1 MAVEIVAL
9 LGPTA
14 SGKSKLAIELVSE
27 LSKHDIPA
35 EIVNSDAMQLYRH
48 MDIGTAKA
56 SRQEREQVPHHLID
70 ILDPS
75 QEFTAQQYRSAFDQV
90 VTELLSMG
98 TLPIVVGGS
107 MFYISA
113 ALDDLDFSPTDAQ
126 LRAKLEAR
134 VAKEGP
140 EFLKLELASRD
151 PESLRNIPNGNIRRL
166 LRALEVNLLTGV
178 QYRHALPS
186 PEFRRPTLQLG
197 IEVDRPAL
205 VDRIDRRV
213 VSMWDA
219 GLLAEVE
226 NFRKLNIELG
236 RTASVAI
243 GYKQAIAQIEG
254 LLTQDEAILQT
265 QQLTRRYARR
275 QMSWFRRDVRT
286 IWHREPTAAEL
297 ASQIRLSL

>member
-14 SGKSKLAIELVSE
+14 SGKSKLAIELVGE

-48 MDIGTAKA
+48 MDIGTAK
-56 SRQEREQVPHHLID
+56 SSCQEREQVPHHLID

-90 VTELLSMG
+90 VTELLSKG

-178 QYRHALPS
+178 QYRHALPA
-186 PEFRRPTLQLG
+186 PEYRRPTLQLG
-197 IEVDRPAL
+197 IEVDRPVL

-226 NFRKLNIELG
+226 SFRKLNIELG

-243 GYKQAIAQIEG
+243 GYKQAIAQMEG
-254 LLTQDEAILQT
+254 LLSEDEAILQT

-275 QMSWFRRDVRT
+275 QMSWFRRDART
-286 IWHREPTAAEL
+286 IWHQEPTAAEL